1 MAHGPANI
9 RSPDVIKR
17 FRSSFI
23 KFTEESRRAVEDIQ
37 RDVSKVQ
44 LWLDHEQLAHWKH
57 ELRKRDEVM
66 QRARREYT
74 LARTDRGPLR
84 KDSCVDEKKAYD
96 KAVRLHEEAER
107 KLATVKKTLLTL
119 EQHTTKALGPVL
131 ALSSMLAAEA
141 PKAVVRLD
149 SMLDKLDDYL
159 RPAASGP
166 SS

>member
-9 RSPDVIKR
+9 QSPDVIKR

-37 RDVSKVQ
+37 RDVSRVQ
-44 LWLDHEQLAHWKH
+44 QWLEREQSAHWKR
-57 ELRKRDEVM
+57 ELRRREEMV
-66 QRARREYT
+66 QRARSEYT
-74 LARTDRGPLR
+74 RARTEQGPLR
-84 KDSCVDEKKAYD
+84 KKSCVDEKKALD
-96 KAVRLHEEAER
+96 KAVRMRDEAEQ
-107 KLATVKKTLLTL
+107 KLKVVKKTLLTI
-119 EQHTTKALGPVL
+119 EQQTAKALGPVL

-159 RPAASGP
+159 RPAASKP